1 MFFEAPTIFEIWE
14 YHAFWILLPM
24 VYIWTTITAWY
35 KNSTILLTFFIT
47 TYPPTMHAPQRCAWC
62 VFHKNLH
69 VIVWC
74 VIVATILVWICK
86 IIIIIILYNSPN
98 SHLTKVTRKFE
109 TLFFNEQLVCLKFT
123 SLVES
128 LPQAQRCFDTLVHV
142 LYGF

>member
-14 YHAFWILLPM
+14 YYVFWILLPM
-24 VYIWTTITAWY
+24 VYMQTTITARY

-47 TYPPTMHAPQRCAWC
+47 TYHLQCMLHKGAWC

-69 VIVWC
+69 IIVWC

-86 IIIIIILYNSPN
+86 IIIIIIILCNSPN

-109 TLFFNEQLVCLKFT
+109 TLIFNEQLVCLKFT

-128 LPQAQRCFDTLVHV
+128 LPQAQRCFETLVHV